1 MHLEHHEVSP
11 EKDAGDEWV
20 AHPLLLHNYFTCLH
34 FPLDKYP
41 LVGCQGAVAEY
52 PHLLDPRL
60 TRITSYTFSAFSL
73 SQLQLTCMRL
83 IAFYGCGV
91 GDSGVFG
98 GGGGIDIGDGSQ
110 LIVEDLVF
118 EFEVGGLQDEV
129 QTRFDDGL
137 PDSNVVEIC
146 SSVKPT
152 ISVPTGYEGSLVREC
167 QLKSILYYRQ

>member
-1 MHLEHHEVSP
+1 MAEHVVATLVGVVGDALFPVRQIQEEVDMHLEHHEVSP

-73 SQLQLTCMRL
+73 S
-83 IAFYGCGV
+83 
-91 GDSGVFG
+91 
-98 GGGGIDIGDGSQ
+98 
-110 LIVEDLVF
+110 
-118 EFEVGGLQDEV
+118 
-129 QTRFDDGL
+129 
-137 PDSNVVEIC
+137 
-146 SSVKPT
+146 
-152 ISVPTGYEGSLVREC
+152 
-167 QLKSILYYRQ
+167 